1 MMLDIINSIV
11 CMFME
16 AHNLDYVVIPEC
28 HAMAAVYICGKAS
41 TLMVA

>member
-16 AHNLDYVVIPEC
+16 AHNLDYVR
-28 HAMAAVYICGKAS
+28 S
-41 TLMVA
+41 TFVERHQH